1 MNAACYSKYPVLFV
15 VNAPIQIA
23 GRKLSKT
30 GTKKS
35 LIDRN
40 RGTPNLLKPIPL
52 SFAKPSAVRGYWSGK
67 ALRSRTR
74 PGRVELFTV
83 LLKKG
88 VQELIMNREV
98 SNG

>member
-1 MNAACYSKYPVLFV
+1 MNTACYSKYPILFV

-23 GRKLSKT
+23 GRELSKT

-35 LIDRN
+35 LIDKN

-52 SFAKPSAVRGYWSGK
+52 SFAKPSVVKGYRSGK

-74 PGRVELFTV
+74 PEQAEFFKVR
-83 LLKKG
+83 LKIED
-88 VQELIMNREV
+88 QELIMNGEI